1 MPARPLLWTVAAATF
16 LVTACCGGPV
26 EAGAEATP
34 VSHDVAALA
43 GEAGM
48 DAGVL
53 DIALRARERALES
66 GDLKERKASIL
77 TIIDYSLPST
87 TRRLWVLDLV
97 TGEVRFH
104 ELVAHGKNTG
114 ANRAK
119 SFSNESGS
127 LQSSLGVFRT
137 DETYQGKHG
146 YSLRLDGLEDGV
158 NDRAR
163 DRAIVIHGAHYVSEA
178 FASNHGRLG
187 RSWGCPALDS
197 EVSGAVIDAIEGGTL
212 LVAYFPDE
220 EWLATSRFVG
230 EDGG

>member
-1 MPARPLLWTVAAATF
+1 
-16 LVTACCGGPV
+16 
-26 EAGAEATP
+26 
-34 VSHDVAALA
+34 
-43 GEAGM
+43 M

-87 TRRLWVLDLV
+87 TRRLWVLDLE